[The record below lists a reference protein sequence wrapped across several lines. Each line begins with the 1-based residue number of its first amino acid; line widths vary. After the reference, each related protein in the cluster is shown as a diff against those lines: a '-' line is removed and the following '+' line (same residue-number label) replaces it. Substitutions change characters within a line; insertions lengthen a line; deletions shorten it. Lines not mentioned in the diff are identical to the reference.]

1 MAAADAAIDVIRLP
15 LKMPVLTP
23 VSVKLTVSTSPV
35 LLLVT
40 VTDRVCTVLVL
51 VFWSPS
57 VTWM

>member
-1 MAAADAAIDVIRLP
+1 
-15 LKMPVLTP
+15 MPVLTP

-40 VTDRVCTVLVL
+40 VTDRVCAVLVL
-51 VFWSPS
+51 LFWSPS